1 MQLQLTRDFVRKS
14 KRSADVEEL
23 DDLEARMAASGYN
36 ASSAGQG
43 TICDT
48 VFMLWP
54 VADGPAI
61 RLSQLWFAEVAMHS
75 AFEKAS
81 FAWVASKLSTPL
93 RKLFVSSLYI
103 YEPEQRCCAKFP
115 NGTAQPCRPK
125 SPNENSSS
133 KTSRRR
139 SKKRGMLKRQM
150 RRLTMI

>member
-1 MQLQLTRDFVRKS
+1 MFMAWPRTSVRGSSDS
-14 KRSADVEEL
+14 KGGTS
-23 DDLEARMAASGYN
+23 SS
-36 ASSAGQG
+36 ASSDEVF
-43 TICDT
+43 DT
-48 VFMLWP
+48 QQV
-54 VADGPAI
+54 
-61 RLSQLWFAEVAMHS
+61 LSRGWFHEVARRS

-125 SPNENSSS
+125 SPNESSSS

-139 SKKRGMLKRQM
+139 SKKRGMMKRQK